1 MPDDQSLEG
10 NGISE
15 AFFNL
20 LWSKD
25 ELNFGPIVNIPDTVV
40 FKDGLPISWYFTSLD
55 GRIKRKKREK
65 LDSRAIEESFT
76 TRALGYDILA
86 TFISFP
92 VEGDSLHRLSTIEY
106 LDKQTLYDFLHGQ
119 NEGKSG
125 ILQRFIEPKGTKNDI
140 IRAIWSPKI
149 CLLHRTEN
157 IYHLHDHRYGL
168 YERCVT
174 DEGPECFST
183 SSSLRGAALT
193 DQIHR
198 VCDTAVNHISSV
210 TYGRKQVSRLVMNLK
225 VDSRDK
231 LWLLNTT
238 SINCHCDVLG
248 SNEETIG
255 RMTKKPFSE
264 KKVLLNLGNVFSLPD
279 VVNLNPVKS
288 YRDISTRKSK
298 HRVRCVSCNEE
309 TLDHSRH
316 PVSYKSIVKHYEH
329 VIYLL
334 QDNQAQTSKNNLAS
348 TVSVSILRRPYQI
361 RWPPDPEIITA
372 AGGVGFG
379 CIDLINENNNSSSN
393 IPKVSSTDTHDVI
406 ADLSIPP
413 ILRCI
418 HPQLDSKSYE
428 LCRRDPIFLFKTVQV
443 CESCFLVYA
452 EFTTIL
458 LRMGQNLTSFLKSDL
473 SIRKVDDRSTTMSR
487 PSSAD
492 WRAMSVHRQS
502 SELVNRSP
510 PGRSSVVFTPSDN
523 HVIAKNLAIGLRSSD
538 TRRVP
543 GIPMMIRGGN
553 TKVQVRAH
561 SSGGSL
567 RERSSGYNPPVTF
580 INQYESKEYSA
591 CDKILPLSSRQS
603 SIKFN
608 LIEFGKYQADV
619 GESPYVCNQSHNSP
633 STKNGCPEMPESNVN
648 EGKHLIPTRNG
659 VTAGSKS

>member
-10 NGISE
+10 SGISE

-25 ELNFGPIVNIPDTVV
+25 ELNFGPIVNIPDTIV
-40 FKDGLPISWYFTSLD
+40 FKDGLPINWYFTSLD

-65 LDSRAIEESFT
+65 LESRFIEESFT
-76 TRALGYDILA
+76 IRTLGYDILA

-92 VEGDSLHRLSTIEY
+92 IEGDSLHRLSTIEY
-106 LDKQTLYDFLHGQ
+106 LDKQTLHDFLHDQ
-119 NEGKSG
+119 HERKSG
-125 ILQRFIEPKGTKNDI
+125 ILQRFIEPKGTKNDM

-157 IYHLHDHRYGL
+157 IYHLHDQGYGL

-183 SSSLRGAALT
+183 NSSLRGAALT
-193 DQIHR
+193 DQIHK
-198 VCDTAVNHISSV
+198 VCDMAVTHISAV

-231 LWLLNTT
+231 LWLLHTT
-238 SINCHCDVLG
+238 SINCHCDLLG

-255 RMTKKPFSE
+255 RMIKKPLSE
-264 KKVLLNLGNVFSLPD
+264 KKVLLNIGNVFSLPD

-288 YRDISTRKSK
+288 YGDISARKSK

-309 TLDHSRH
+309 TLEHSRH

-329 VIYLL
+329 VLHLL
-334 QDNQAQTSKNNLAS
+334 QDNQSQTQTSKNKVAS
-348 TVSVSILRRPYQI
+348 TVSVSVSRRSYLI

-379 CIDLINENNNSSSN
+379 CIDLINENNDSSSN
-393 IPKVSSTDTHDVI
+393 IPKVTSTDNN
-406 ADLSIPP
+406 ADLNIPP

-418 HPQLDSKSYE
+418 HPKLDAKSYE

-458 LRMGQNLTSFLKSDL
+458 LRMGQNLTTFLKSKL
-473 SIRKVDDRSTTMSR
+473 STRKTDDRSTTMSR

-502 SELVNRSP
+502 TELVNGSP
-510 PGRSSVVFTPSDN
+510 PGRSPVVFNPSDN
-523 HVIAKNLAIGLRSSD
+523 HVLAKNSAIGLRSSD
-538 TRRVP
+538 TRRIP
-543 GIPMMIRGGN
+543 GIPIMIRGGC
-553 TKVQVRAH
+553 TQVRAQ
-561 SSGGSL
+561 SSRGSNG
-567 RERSSGYNPPVTF
+567 ERSSGHDSPVTSV
-580 INQYESKEYSA
+580 NQGESKGYSV
-591 CDKILPLSSRQS
+591 CENISMLSSNQS
-603 SIKFN
+603 STKCN
-608 LIEFGKYQADV
+608 LIEFGKYQADI
-619 GESPYVCNQSHNSP
+619 GESPYMCNQPAIHRQRKTVNRKCHNQ
-633 STKNGCPEMPESNVN
+633 
-648 EGKHLIPTRNG
+648 I
-659 VTAGSKS
+659 